1 MQVLQ
6 TSVPSS
12 LMESNSCSV
21 SGSSG
26 MNRIEWKRLA
36 SLSFERGTAALDGG
50 EIREWALDFAHDAV
64 ACGRA
69 IRVLS
74 VDALSTSHPGGDPVS
89 FANSARFPDGLRMLN
104 SSPESILGG
113 R

>member
-12 LMESNSCSV
+12 LLESNSCSV

-74 VDALSTSHPGGDPVS
+74 VDALYAGVSLSDPSPRQLRIQVATLLVLPIALVS
-89 FANSARFPDGLRMLN
+89 QMA
-104 SSPESILGG
+104 
-113 R
+113 